1 MQIIIVGGGK
11 TGSHLAARL
20 TDDGAAV
27 TVIENR
33 PEAAKRVRTACPAA
47 TVIEGSGA
55 DPRGL
60 ERAGVHRVDA
70 VAAVTGEDEVNL
82 VVSLLAKMEFSVPR
96 VVARVN
102 SPANAWMF
110 TPANGVDVG
119 VNQAEITAR
128 FIMEGMNAR
137 DVYTLMRL
145 GRDDHRIVQATVAP
159 GARVAGR
166 ALRDIAFP
174 AETIVV
180 GIDHEGTLAGHR
192 LLTQSVKHPHTKHH
206 SGGDVH
212 VITQICFHFLL
223 SLKCYHEY
231 FYPDAKLSPIQ
242 QTANT
247 IFTDVCIAITEV
259 A

>member
-27 TVIENR
+27 TVIEQR
-33 PEAAKRVRTACPAA
+33 SERAERLRASCPAA

-55 DPRGL
+55 DPQVL
-60 ERAGVHRVDA
+60 ERAGIHMVDA

-128 FIMEGMNAR
+128 FILEGMNAR

-159 GARVAGR
+159 GSRVAGC
-166 ALRDIAFP
+166 ALRDITFP
-174 AETIVV
+174 DETIVV
-180 GIDHEGTLAGHR
+180 GVDHGGALAVPNGDTVLSPGDEAVLFTTDEGTDELRR
-192 LLTQSVKHPHTKHH
+192 LFS
-206 SGGDVH
+206 
-212 VITQICFHFLL
+212 
-223 SLKCYHEY
+223 
-231 FYPDAKLSPIQ
+231 
-242 QTANT
+242 
-247 IFTDVCIAITEV
+247 
-259 A
+259 